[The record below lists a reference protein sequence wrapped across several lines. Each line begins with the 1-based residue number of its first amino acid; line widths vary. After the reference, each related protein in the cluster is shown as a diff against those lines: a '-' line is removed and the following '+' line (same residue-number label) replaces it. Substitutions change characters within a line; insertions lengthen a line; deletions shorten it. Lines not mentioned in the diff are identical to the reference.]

1 MFVKKKIRQVR
12 SLLKIIPALVSLN
25 VCISSAIAAS
35 PIPQIRLV
43 VPFSPGGAVDTIGR
57 QLAINLGEK
66 LGQSVIVE
74 NRPGASGIIG
84 VMSVVNSTAD
94 GTTTLVLAPG
104 SLVAVDPIQEK
115 LQYVPQRDLAIVA
128 PVATIPY
135 VVVVNNTFPAHN
147 ITELLALANNGSSHI
162 NFASSGIGTPP
173 HLASELLLS
182 MGKAAAT
189 HIPYKGAV
197 PALTDLSAGEVQ
209 FMSSDIN
216 TAMSFLKEG
225 RIRAIATTGKQR
237 SDLLPNIPTVN
248 ESGIPGYSAEGW
260 FGVFARSNIS
270 ADIQA
275 QLKKAVV
282 SAVQEADFKKRISFL
297 GGSVL
302 AMSTAEFSRFIAD
315 ETTKRSDLIKTNHIE
330 LGK

>member
-1 MFVKKKIRQVR
+1 M
-12 SLLKIIPALVSLN
+12 A
-25 VCISSAIAAS
+25 SATATTS
-35 PIPQIRLV
+35 IPQIRLV
-43 VPFSPGGAVDTIGR
+43 IPFSPGGAADTIGR
-57 QLAINLGEK
+57 QLGINLGRE

-94 GTTTLVLAPG
+94 GYTTLVLAPG

-115 LQYVPQRDLAIVA
+115 LQYVPQRDLAAIA

-135 VVVVNNTFPAHN
+135 VVVVNNTFPASN
-147 ITELLALANNGSSHI
+147 IQDLLAIAKKGSSNI

-225 RIRAIATTGKQR
+225 RIKAIATTGQKR
-237 SDLLPNIPTVN
+237 SDLLPDVPTVN
-248 ESGIPGYSAEGW
+248 ESGLPGYSAEGW
-260 FGVFARSNIS
+260 FGVFSKSNIS
-270 ADIQA
+270 ADVKA
-275 QLKKAVV
+275 QLEKAVV
-282 SAVQEADFKKRISFL
+282 AAVQDADFKKRISFL

-302 AMSTAEFSRFIAD
+302 AMPSTKFRQFIVDA
-315 ETTKRSDLIKTNHIE
+315 TTKRSDLIRTNHIE